1 MQTGA
6 KLGVLLIGVALATT
20 LTLPDR
26 KTPDVLKVVFSGARG
41 LLATAMGTGKQV

>member
-6 KLGVLLIGVALATT
+6 KIGVLIIGLALATT

-26 KTPDVLKVVFSGARG
+26 KTPQVLGVVFSGARG
-41 LLATAMGTGKQV
+41 ILATAMGTGKQV